1 MLVAE
6 VPHKT
11 PLIPVVHNLLELSVG
26 PNYPSILF
34 PAVRYRLCHP
44 PPRPVAGASW
54 VTSCAFIKRPR
65 NVWYPFRALR
75 TERRPRF
82 LPIFGR

>member
-11 PLIPVVHNLLELSVG
+11 PLIPVVHNLLELSVD

-44 PPRPVAGASW
+44 PPRPVAGGSW
-54 VTSCAFIKRPR
+54 VTS
-65 NVWYPFRALR
+65 LHS
-75 TERRPRF
+75 
-82 LPIFGR
+82 